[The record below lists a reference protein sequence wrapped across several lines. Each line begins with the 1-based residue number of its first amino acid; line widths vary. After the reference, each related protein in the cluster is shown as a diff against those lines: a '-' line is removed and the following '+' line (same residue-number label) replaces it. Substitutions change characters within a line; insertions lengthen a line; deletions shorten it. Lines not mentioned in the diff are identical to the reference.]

1 MSKRKLQFQQEWLE
15 DNWAKFVA
23 EGVEDPSGRLFTV
36 SDALLYLSKLEGE
49 QIDAAFRLGPQ
60 VTHEAIEIIAKA
72 FLLDT
77 VVDELWGY
85 HLAAEEEMGR
95 EMLWA
100 RAELAFENHDL
111 KESAR

>member
-1 MSKRKLQFQQEWLE
+1 MSNRKLQFQQDWLV
-15 DNWAKFVA
+15 DNYDKFVA
-23 EGVEDPSGRLFTV
+23 EGIDDPSGRLLTV
-36 SDALLYLSKLEGE
+36 SDALSLTKLECD
-49 QIDAAFRLGPQ
+49 QIDAAFLLGPQ
-60 VTHEAIEIIAKA
+60 ATHEAIEVIAKA
-72 FLLDT
+72 FLLGT

-111 KESAR
+111 KESER